1 MRSSVRL
8 VAPVMCGVCHILG
21 APGASAGR
29 HGDQRSPVRTRRCP
43 ATVRPRPTGGDKPGR
58 LPPWPQAQSSEEGR
72 VDASGSHRPRILRP
86 EGGCMRR
93 LLVPL
98 LLLVALVAGG
108 CGKDGT
114 TQNAAAPEP
123 KRIVSLSP
131 TATEMLF
138 AIGAGGQVVA
148 VDSNSNYPAE
158 APKTE
163 LSAYQPNIEAIAG
176 YKPDLV
182 VYSDDP
188 GELKAGLDKLSIP
201 ALKQPAATRLQD
213 TYAQLDQLGKATGHV
228 DEAGQLA
235 ATMRTEIEKIAAA
248 DRPARPLTYYHEL
261 DKNLYSAT
269 SKTFIGQLYDQL
281 GMKNIADAADKQASG
296 YPQLSA
302 EYVIKADPDL
312 IFLADTKC
320 CAQSARTVAARDGW
334 DKLTAV
340 RTGGVVELDDDVAS
354 RWGPRVVDF
363 LKVVAAKIQAV
374 EAVGS

>member
-1 MRSSVRL
+1 
-8 VAPVMCGVCHILG
+8 
-21 APGASAGR
+21 
-29 HGDQRSPVRTRRCP
+29 
-43 ATVRPRPTGGDKPGR
+43 
-58 LPPWPQAQSSEEGR
+58 
-72 VDASGSHRPRILRP
+72 
-86 EGGCMRR
+86 MRR
-93 LLVPL
+93 HLVPL
-98 LLLVALVAGG
+98 LLLLALLAGG
-108 CGKDGT
+108 CGQDGT
-114 TQNAAAPEP
+114 TSGASAPRP
-123 KRIVSLSP
+123 QRIVSLSP

-201 ALKQPAATRLQD
+201 VLHQPAATRLDD
-213 TYAQLDQLGKATGHV
+213 TYAQLDQLGRATGHE
-228 DEAGQLA
+228 DEAGQVA
-235 ATMRTEIEKIAAA
+235 TTMRAEIEKIAAS
-248 DRPARPLTYYHEL
+248 RPERPLTYYHEL

-281 GMKNIADAADKQASG
+281 GMKNIADAADKAGTG

-302 EYVIKADPDL
+302 EYVVKADPDL

-320 CAQSARTVAARDGW
+320 CGQSASTVAARDGW
-334 DKLTAV
+334 DQLTAV
-340 RTGGVVELDDDVAS
+340 KTGGVVELDDDVAS

-363 LKVVAAKIQAV
+363 LKTVAAKVQTL

>member
-1 MRSSVRL
+1 
-8 VAPVMCGVCHILG
+8 
-21 APGASAGR
+21 
-29 HGDQRSPVRTRRCP
+29 
-43 ATVRPRPTGGDKPGR
+43 
-58 LPPWPQAQSSEEGR
+58 
-72 VDASGSHRPRILRP
+72 
-86 EGGCMRR
+86 MRR
-93 LLVPL
+93 YLVPL
-98 LLLVALVAGG
+98 LLLALVAGG
-108 CGKDGT
+108 CSQDGT
-114 TQNAAAPEP
+114 TSGAAAPAEQGATFPVTLDTPGGKVTLDQQP
-123 KRIVSLSP
+123 KRIVSMSP

-148 VDSNSNYPAE
+148 VDSNSNHPAE

-188 GELKAGLDKLSIP
+188 GELAAGLGKLSIP
-201 ALKQPAATRLQD
+201 ALQQPAATRLDD
-213 TYAQLDQLGKATGHV
+213 TYAQLDQLGRATGHLA
-228 DEAGQLA
+228 EAGQLA
-235 ATMRTEIEKIAAA
+235 TTMRTEIQRISAAG
-248 DRPARPLTYYHEL
+248 RPERPLTYYHEL
-261 DKNLYSAT
+261 DKNLYTAT

-281 GMKNIADAADKQASG
+281 GMKNIADAADKEATG

-312 IFLADTKC
+312 ILLADTKC
-320 CAQSARTVAARDGW
+320 CGQSATTVAARDGW
-334 DKLTAV
+334 DQLTAV

-363 LKVVAAKIQAV
+363 LKLVAAKIQTL

>member
-1 MRSSVRL
+1 
-8 VAPVMCGVCHILG
+8 
-21 APGASAGR
+21 
-29 HGDQRSPVRTRRCP
+29 
-43 ATVRPRPTGGDKPGR
+43 
-58 LPPWPQAQSSEEGR
+58 
-72 VDASGSHRPRILRP
+72 
-86 EGGCMRR
+86 MRR
-93 LLVPL
+93 SLVPVL
-98 LLLVALVAGG
+98 LLLALVVAG
-108 CGKDGT
+108 CGQDTSGSEP
-114 TQNAAAPEP
+114 AAPAPPP
-123 KRIVSLSP
+123 KRIVSMSP

-158 APKTE
+158 APTTE

-188 GELKAGLDKLSIP
+188 GELAAGLGKLGIST
-201 ALKQPAATRLQD
+201 LRQPAATRLDD
-213 TYAQLDQLGKATGHV
+213 TYAQLDQLGRATGHA
-228 DEAGQLA
+228 DEAGRLV
-235 ATMRTEIEKIAAA
+235 ATMRAEIGKITAAG
-248 DRPARPLTYYHEL
+248 RPERHLTYYHEL

-269 SKTFIGQLYDQL
+269 SQTFIGQLYSLL
-281 GMKNIADAADKQASG
+281 GMENIADAADKQKSG

-320 CAQSARTVAARDGW
+320 CGQSARTVAARDGW
-334 DKLTAV
+334 DQITAV
-340 RTGGVVELDDDVAS
+340 RSDGVVELDDDVAS

-363 LKVVAAKIQAV
+363 LKTIAAKAETL

>member
-1 MRSSVRL
+1 
-8 VAPVMCGVCHILG
+8 
-21 APGASAGR
+21 
-29 HGDQRSPVRTRRCP
+29 
-43 ATVRPRPTGGDKPGR
+43 
-58 LPPWPQAQSSEEGR
+58 
-72 VDASGSHRPRILRP
+72 
-86 EGGCMRR
+86 MRR
-93 LLVPL
+93 FLAPL
-98 LLLVALVAGG
+98 LLLLALVAAG
-108 CGKDGT
+108 CGQDGST
-114 TQNAAAPEP
+114 SGAAAPAGQEAAFP
-123 KRIVSLSP
+123 VTLDTPAGKLTLERQPSRIVSMSP

-138 AIGAGGQVVA
+138 AIGAGGQVAA
-148 VDSNSNYPAE
+148 VDSNSNYPKE
-158 APKTE
+158 APTTD
-163 LSAYQPNIEAIAG
+163 LSAYEPNLEAIAG

-248 DRPARPLTYYHEL
+248 DRPERPLTYYHEL

-363 LKVVAAKIQAV
+363 LKVVAAKVQAV

>member
-1 MRSSVRL
+1 
-8 VAPVMCGVCHILG
+8 
-21 APGASAGR
+21 
-29 HGDQRSPVRTRRCP
+29 
-43 ATVRPRPTGGDKPGR
+43 
-58 LPPWPQAQSSEEGR
+58 
-72 VDASGSHRPRILRP
+72 
-86 EGGCMRR
+86 MRR
-93 LLVPL
+93 PL
-98 LLLVALVAGG
+98 LPLLALVLALVAGA
-108 CGKDGT
+108 CGQDGT
-114 TQNAAAPEP
+114 TTGAAASEP

-138 AIGAGGQVVA
+138 AIGAGDQVVA

-158 APKTE
+158 APKTD

-201 ALKQPAATRLQD
+201 VLHQPAATDLD
-213 TYAQLDQLGKATGHV
+213 DSYAQLGQLGQATGHA

-235 ATMRTEIEKIAAA
+235 ATMRAEIDKIAAA
-248 DRPARPLTYYHEL
+248 ARPERPLTYYHEL
-261 DKNLYSAT
+261 DKNLYTAT

-281 GMKNIADAADKQASG
+281 GMKNIADAADKDGSG

-320 CAQSARTVAARDGW
+320 CGQSARTVAARDGW
-334 DKLTAV
+334 NELTAV

-363 LKVVAAKIQAV
+363 LKTVAAKVQTA
-374 EAVGS
+374 EAVRS